1 MSIKSAEVANTIA
14 VLLFALVSTCAVAI
28 GDETSGDGV
37 ITDRTSNTLTV
48 KTQNGP
54 VTVVVSNDTKVQQYT
69 GIIAKKDMPDS
80 VLIPGLKLSF
90 GGTRGGDGRV
100 MARNITFYSDDLALA
115 QVMARQAAANQAA
128 IAQVARQAVA
138 NKGAIAGVAVAAAQ
152 EIAANRAYILE
163 VEQST
168 QKRFS
173 ELGEYM
179 VGSEAT
185 VYFGV
190 GDYNLAQADKQ
201 ALAVLASQ
209 ANALGKGYLIQVA
222 GFADSVGTA
231 VSNEELSKD
240 RAEAVVAY
248 LLQDCGIPVDRIAAP
263 GALGETNPAA
273 ANETPSGRAENR
285 RAEVKLLI
293 NKGIAASSR

>member
-1 MSIKSAEVANTIA
+1 MSIKRAEVANTIA
-14 VLLFALVSTCAVAI
+14 VILFALVSTCAVAI

-37 ITDRTSNTLTV
+37 ITDRTGNTLTV

-54 VTVVVSNDTKVQQYT
+54 VTVVVSNDTKVQQYA
-69 GIIAKKDMPDS
+69 GIFAKKDMPDS

-90 GGTRGGDGRV
+90 GGTRGADGAV
-100 MARNITFYSDDLALA
+100 TARSITFNSDDLALA
-115 QVMARQAAANQAA
+115 QVIQAHISSVAQQSAANAAANKA
-128 IAQVARQAVA
+128 
-138 NKGAIAGVAVAAAQ
+138 AIAGVTVAAAQ

-173 ELGEYM
+173 ELGEYV

-209 ANALGKGYLIQVA
+209 ANAVGKGYLIQVA

-231 VSNEELSKD
+231 VSNDELSEE

-248 LLQDCGIPVDRIAAP
+248 LLQDCGVPVDRIAAP
-263 GALGETNPAA
+263 GALGENKPAA
-273 ANETPSGRAENR
+273 SNETPSGRAENR